1 MTMRERLERMPVAS
15 PIWAQRY
22 PELLTL
28 WEEEAA
34 APKGN
39 IIRRNLCQGG
49 VWDGLREDAR
59 SYVELSANLV
69 ADDVGLEGT
78 APRFGLRADSLAHSI
93 GFQLIPLEQVGPRD
107 PSTPVSYTHL
117 TLPTKA

>member
-1 MTMRERLERMPVAS
+1 MPVAS

-39 IIRRNLCQGG
+39 IIRRNVYQGG

-93 GFQLIPLEQVGPRD
+93 GFQQIPLEQVGPRD
-107 PSTPVSYTHL
+107 PSTR
-117 TLPTKA
+117 